1 VKALSPCGPRK
12 ALLKLARLI
21 KELPMAASGIPK
33 DISAM
38 SFEDALQEL
47 EQIVRKLEEGKSRL
61 DEAIGSYERGAALKR
76 HCEAKL
82 REAQAKVDKI
92 VLGPEGPVGTEPA
105 DID

>member
-1 VKALSPCGPRK
+1 
-12 ALLKLARLI
+12 
-21 KELPMAASGIPK
+21 MAASGIPK

-47 EQIVRKLEEGKSRL
+47 ERIVSKLEEGKSRL
-61 DEAIGSYERGAALKR
+61 DEAIGSYERGAALKK

-82 REAQAKVDKI
+82 RDAQAKVDKI
-92 VLGPEGPVGTEPA
+92 VLGPEGAVGTEPA

>member
-1 VKALSPCGPRK
+1 
-12 ALLKLARLI
+12 
-21 KELPMAASGIPK
+21 MAASGIPK

-47 EQIVRKLEEGKSRL
+47 ERIVRKLEEGKSRL
-61 DEAIGSYERGAALKR
+61 DEAIGSYERGAALKK

-92 VLGPEGPVGTEPA
+92 VLGPEGAVGTEPA

>member
-1 VKALSPCGPRK
+1 MG
-12 ALLKLARLI
+12 
-21 KELPMAASGIPK
+21 ASGIPK

-47 EQIVRKLEEGKSRL
+47 ERIVRKLEEGKSRL
-61 DEAIGSYERGAALKR
+61 DEAISSYERGAALKK

-92 VLGPEGPVGTEPA
+92 VLGPEGAVGTEPA

>member
-1 VKALSPCGPRK
+1 
-12 ALLKLARLI
+12 
-21 KELPMAASGIPK
+21 MAASGIPK

-47 EQIVRKLEEGKSRL
+47 ERIVRKLEEGKSRL
-61 DEAIGSYERGAALKR
+61 DEAISSYERGAALKK

-92 VLGPEGPVGTEPA
+92 VLGPEGAVGTEPA

>member
-1 VKALSPCGPRK
+1 
-12 ALLKLARLI
+12 
-21 KELPMAASGIPK
+21 MAASGIPK

-38 SFEDALQEL
+38 SFEEALQEL

-61 DEAIGSYERGAALKR
+61 DDAIGSYERGAALKK

-92 VLGPEGPVGTEPA
+92 VLGANGSVGTQPA
-105 DID
+105 DLD